1 MCFIVLGLF
10 RFWDFLIF
18 FVFVFGGISRN
29 GLYMRDLRLKNFS
42 AYKSSLRDLIF
53 KWTLRGKNAIS
64 DMIKPWKPSL

>member
-29 GLYMRDLRLKNFS
+29 GLYMRDLRLKIFLV
-42 AYKSSLRDLIF
+42 YKSNLRDLISRC
-53 KWTLRGKNAIS
+53 TPHGKNATS
-64 DMIKPWKPSL
+64 DVIRPWKPSL

>member
-18 FVFVFGGISRN
+18 FVFVFGGISGN
-29 GLYMRDLRLKNFS
+29 GLYMRDLRLKICS

-53 KWTLRGKNAIS
+53 KWTSCGKNVIS
-64 DMIKPWKPSL
+64 NMIKPWKPSL